1 MIEIPIGIDANGDT
15 VYVRVMELD
24 QKFGVFNNKKIAMI
38 QTEIIKEASYEI
50 SKTKGCDSFLIIF
63 LRFVLNLFIFRKI
76 TLNILIK
83 NVKIKVLF

>member
-38 QTEIIKEASYEI
+38 QTEIIKEASKNFR
-50 SKTKGCDSFLIIF
+50 KTKGLNSFLIIF
-63 LRFVLNLFIFRKI
+63 
-76 TLNILIK
+76 
-83 NVKIKVLF
+83 